1 MVWPIKLFILLTLN
15 SFFPFIII
23 FIIFFQLNFSQW
35 RLWCSKPTDRNRK
48 SAILEI
54 DFTREFHYPVSLS
67 FFFLTM
73 IKCFLICNPNY
84 VKKYVSEQIKI
95 KIALDKC

>member
-15 SFFPFIII
+15 SFFLFIII

-54 DFTREFHYPVSLS
+54 DFTREFIIQSLS
-67 FFFLTM
+67 FFFSKQWLNAFWFA
-73 IKCFLICNPNY
+73 I
-84 VKKYVSEQIKI
+84 QIM
-95 KIALDKC
+95 